1 MEWGASE
8 SCCGQVWPGNKVLGV
23 EAARQ
28 IRRVQRKPRI
38 GCFVSCI
45 GLSALCAG
53 LTSLCSKRSI
63 SILTREGLQ
72 KLIAFVLHSDL
83 FCSRTVFA
91 SVFCAWCHTMHLWCC
106 CKQTLQTFKLRLVA
120 VLDKVVCWYSCCYCA
135 L

>member
-8 SCCGQVWPGNKVLGV
+8 SCCGKVWPGDKVLGV

-53 LTSLCSKRSI
+53 LTSLFSTRSI
-63 SILTREGLQ
+63 SILSCEGLQ
-72 KLIAFVLHSDL
+72 KLIAFVLHSGL
-83 FCSRTVFA
+83 ICSRTVFA
-91 SVFCAWCHTMHLWCC
+91 TGFVPGVMQCTAGAAASRL
-106 CKQTLQTFKLRLVA
+106 CKL
-120 VLDKVVCWYSCCYCA
+120 SS
-135 L
+135 